1 MGKDTRPPT
10 LERTLSRL
18 LDSRSQTEGHRILLE
33 AALAFTGARA
43 AALWARAARG
53 WNPLLA
59 AGEAELLAEER
70 RVRAL
75 LEDPAASAALRPGE
89 ALLAPE
95 GRRLAL
101 LLAGSVD
108 EAGID
113 ELEALL
119 LVHESTLD
127 PRWIEAAPLP
137 RPFERDSRAE

>member
-1 MGKDTRPPT
+1 MGKDTRPSS
-10 LERTLSRL
+10 LEHTLSRL
-18 LDSRSQTEGHRILLE
+18 LDSGSQTDGHRVLLE
-33 AALAFTGARA
+33 AALSFTGARA
-43 AALWARAARG
+43 ASLWARGTRH

-59 AGEAELLAEER
+59 AGEVELLAEER

-75 LEDPAASAALRPGE
+75 LEDGAASAALRPGE

-101 LLAGSVD
+101 LLGGGVS
-108 EAGID
+108 EEGID

-127 PRWIEAAPLP
+127 PRALEAAPLP
-137 RPFERDSRAE
+137 RPEPDSRPE

>member
-1 MGKDTRPPT
+1 MAKETRAPA

-18 LDSRSQTEGHRILLE
+18 LDSRSQTDGHRILLE
-33 AALAFTGARA
+33 AALSFTGARA

-59 AGEAELLAEER
+59 AGEAELLPEER

-75 LEDPAASAALRPGE
+75 LEDGAASAGLRAGE
-89 ALLAPE
+89 FLLAPE
-95 GRRLAL
+95 GRSLAL
-101 LLAGSVD
+101 LLAGSAA
-108 EAGID
+108 EARLD

-127 PRWIEAAPLP
+127 PRRIEAAPLP
-137 RPFERDSRAE
+137 RPEEPGLRSE

>member
-10 LERTLSRL
+10 LERTLARL
-18 LDSRSQTEGHRILLE
+18 LDTRSQSDGHRILLE
-33 AALAFTGARA
+33 AALSFTGARA
-43 AALWARAARG
+43 AALWGRG
-53 WNPLLA
+53 GGGWSPLLA

-75 LEDPAASAALRPGE
+75 LEDGAAEVGLRAGE

-101 LLAGSVD
+101 LLGGGAA
-108 EAGID
+108 EEGID

-127 PRWIEAAPLP
+127 PRALEAAPLP
-137 RPFERDSRAE
+137 RPQDPDARAQ